1 MSNVNEVTFMDL
13 VRKTGVLAYEVG
25 STANVIRRTAYR
37 ESIPLAAK
45 AIDHAINA
53 VQTFKMPMVE
63 KHSYNAKSKSTY
75 VPFAPMAA
83 KVRRVAVTA
92 AAPVVEQAPVAEPVK
107 AIDQLSGL
115 MVAMMDRMDAME
127 ARMNSKP
134 VAVPVAPAPVVNTA
148 EAVA

>member
-1 MSNVNEVTFMDL
+1 MSNEVTFMDL

-25 STANVIRRTAYR
+25 STANVLRRTAYR
-37 ESIPLAAK
+37 DSIPLAAK
-45 AIDHAINA
+45 AVDHAINA

-63 KHSYNAKSKSTY
+63 KYSYNAKSKSTY

-92 AAPVVEQAPVAEPVK
+92 AAPVVEQAPVAEPVQ

-134 VAVPVAPAPVVNTA
+134 VAVAVAQAPVVNIA

>member
-75 VPFAPMAA
+75 VPFAPMAVKA
-83 KVRRVAVTA
+83 RRAAVTA
-92 AAPVVEQAPVAEPVK
+92 AAPVSEPVK

>member
-25 STANVIRRTAYR
+25 STANVLRRTAYR
-37 ESIPLAAK
+37 ESVPLAAK
-45 AIDHAINA
+45 AVDHAINA

-75 VPFAPMAA
+75 VPFAPMAV

-92 AAPVVEQAPVAEPVK
+92 AAPVAEPVK

>member
-1 MSNVNEVTFMDL
+1 MAV
-13 VRKTGVLAYEVG
+13 KA
-25 STANVIRRTAYR
+25 RRA
-37 ESIPLAAK
+37 
-45 AIDHAINA
+45 
-53 VQTFKMPMVE
+53 
-63 KHSYNAKSKSTY
+63 
-75 VPFAPMAA
+75 
-83 KVRRVAVTA
+83 AVTA
-92 AAPVVEQAPVAEPVK
+92 AAPVSEPVK

>member
-25 STANVIRRTAYR
+25 STANVLRRTAYR
-37 ESIPLAAK
+37 ESVPLAAK
-45 AIDHAINA
+45 AVDHAINA

-75 VPFAPMAA
+75 VPFAPMAV

-92 AAPVVEQAPVAEPVK
+92 AAPVAEPVK

-134 VAVPVAPAPVVNTA
+134 VAVPAAPAPVVNTA